1 MADHAA
7 HQAGPSGAGPRLTSD
22 NPASD
27 APASMGLPSGGLK
40 PPDEAALEAGRLLF
54 AAECTFFFG
63 AQRLDQLPPVA
74 GPEIAFAGRSNVGK
88 SSLLNALTGHNKLA
102 RISSEPGRTRQLNF
116 FDLGG
121 RLTLVDMPGY
131 GYARA
136 SKDIKADWQGLMF
149 DYLRG
154 RPTLRRVMLLLD
166 ARIEVKPTDIAVME
180 LLDRAAVTFQI
191 ILTKTDGLKPPALLR
206 KEAEAGQLARSHPA
220 AYPLVSVTS
229 SETGLGIPE
238 LRAELASLAVRTTG

>member
-1 MADHAA
+1 MPVAMT
-7 HQAGPSGAGPRLTSD
+7 PE
-22 NPASD
+22 
-27 APASMGLPSGGLK
+27 
-40 PPDEAALEAGRLLF
+40 DEAAAIEAGRLLF

-63 AQRLDQLPPVA
+63 AQKLEQVPPPA
-74 GPEIAFAGRSNVGK
+74 GTEIAFAGRSNVGK
-88 SSLLNALTGHNKLA
+88 SSLLNALTGRNSLA
-102 RISSEPGRTRQLNF
+102 RVSSEPGRTRQLNF

-136 SKDIKADWQGLMF
+136 SKDIKADWQGMMF

-166 ARIEVKPTDIAVME
+166 ARIEVKPADNEVME

-191 ILTKTDGLKPPALLR
+191 VLTKADSVKPGALER
-206 KEAEAGQLARSHPA
+206 KIREAEQLARSHAA
-220 AYPLVSVTS
+220 AYPRILTTS
-229 SETGLGIPE
+229 SETGEGIAA
-238 LRAELASLAVRTTG
+238 LRAELAALAD

>member
-1 MADHAA
+1 LTAGEIGPEAA
-7 HQAGPSGAGPRLTSD
+7 A
-22 NPASD
+22 
-27 APASMGLPSGGLK
+27 
-40 PPDEAALEAGRLLF
+40 AALEAGRLLF

-63 AQRLDQLPPVA
+63 AQKLEQVPPPA
-74 GPEIAFAGRSNVGK
+74 GTEIAFAGRSNVGK
-88 SSLLNALTGHNKLA
+88 SSLLNALTGRNSLA
-102 RISSEPGRTRQLNF
+102 RVSSEPGRTRQLNF

-136 SKDIKADWQGLMF
+136 SKDIKADWQGMMF

-166 ARIEVKPTDIAVME
+166 ARIEVKQADNDVME

-191 ILTKTDGLKPPALLR
+191 VLTKADSVKPGALER
-206 KEAEAGQLARSHPA
+206 KIKEAEQLARSHAA
-220 AYPLVSVTS
+220 AYPRILTTS
-229 SETGLGIPE
+229 SETGEGIAA
-238 LRAELASLAVRTTG
+238 LRAELASLAD